1 MHLFPA
7 RIQTWQE
14 LPSLVQTFWNSQ
26 IPAATVYETR
36 PGQLE
41 LEEDIQGK
49 TQVPDLHREMVG
61 ALRKSSLITPLL
73 HCLR

>member
-14 LPSLVQTFWNSQ
+14 VSFSVQTFWNFQ
-26 IPAATVYETR
+26 ILAATIDETR

-41 LEEDIQGK
+41 I
-49 TQVPDLHREMVG
+49 
-61 ALRKSSLITPLL
+61 
-73 HCLR
+73 